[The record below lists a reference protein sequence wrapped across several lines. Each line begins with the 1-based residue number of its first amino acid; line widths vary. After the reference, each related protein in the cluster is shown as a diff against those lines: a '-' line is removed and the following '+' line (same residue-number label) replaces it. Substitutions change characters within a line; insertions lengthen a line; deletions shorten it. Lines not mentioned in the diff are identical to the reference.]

1 MNTRKVTTR
10 SGANLTAAWWD
21 EIEGM
26 DADVDLRNV
35 RGMTRTLRRGL
46 VAARDDIRT
55 SRGNKRYTRHG

>member
-21 EIEGM
+21 EIE
-26 DADVDLRNV
+26 DVDVDLRNV

>member
-21 EIEGM
+21 EIDQM
-26 DADVDLRNV
+26 DVDLRNV